1 VAQTEE
7 RTQIFFQSKVLIKS
21 IVEKKDQTARI
32 NQEIMKIETVITT
45 GFQDL
50 AAKTKFKISV
60 KMAQQMFRYLQT
72 NRKADK
78 E

>member
-1 VAQTEE
+1 MAQTEE

-32 NQEIMKIETVITT
+32 NQEIMKIEMVITT